1 MTRYKAWSTA
11 GLRMADPAGGAATRA
26 QAHARADDSASIIK
40 FHRTQCGCKRR
51 PCHVLPEVSEDGGTA
66 AGPEGISQITEA
78 DAVIRHPGS
87 MKAKK

>member
-1 MTRYKAWSTA
+1 MTVLQSLHFTA
-11 GLRMADPAGGAATRA
+11 HDVAVNDG
-26 QAHARADDSASIIK
+26 
-40 FHRTQCGCKRR
+40 

-66 AGPEGISQITEA
+66 AGREGISQITEA